1 MKRFQR
7 GMAFLAVCAL
17 LLCACAYADG
27 LADWTARYN
36 AAAASAGLAP
46 IADVQNIG
54 DGAYGISLDDGGMLA
69 IASDDS
75 TVGGVIITGVSSRD
89 KLALVCGAA
98 LYACDSTQ
106 TIEAAM
112 EEMAAF
118 VGGPDVV
125 PERFKTT
132 GGWVYMLET
141 DGTETVVA
149 LMVEELFAAFA
160 VDGMELPVLP
170 EGEQPS
176 GSEATPSEA
185 PVPGTEAPSET
196 PVLPTATPDPV
207 LHKI

>member
-1 MKRFQR
+1 MKRFRR
-7 GMAFLAVCAL
+7 GITLLVVCAL
-17 LLCACAYADG
+17 LLCALAYADVFT
-27 LADWTARYN
+27 DWTARYN
-36 AAAASAGLAP
+36 AAAASAGLSP
-46 IADVQNIG
+46 ISDVQDIG
-54 DGAYGISLDDGGMLA
+54 DGAYEIMLA
-69 IASDDS
+69 EGGTMAVVSDDS
-75 TVGGVIITGVSSRD
+75 TVGGVIIAGVPSRD
-89 KLALVCGAA
+89 TLALICGAA
-98 LYACDSTQ
+98 LYACDSTR

-185 PVPGTEAPSET
+185 PTPGAEAPSET
-196 PVLPTATPDPV
+196 PVLPTATPNPV

>member
-1 MKRFQR
+1 
-7 GMAFLAVCAL
+7 MAFLAVCAL
-17 LLCACAYADG
+17 LLCACAYADS
-27 LADWTARYN
+27 LADWAARYN

-75 TVGGVIITGVSSRD
+75 TIGGVIIMGISARD

-98 LYACDSTQ
+98 LYACDSTR

-132 GGWVYMLET
+132 GGYMLET

-185 PVPGTEAPSET
+185 PTPGAEAPSET

>member
-17 LLCACAYADG
+17 LLCACAYADS
-27 LADWTARYN
+27 LADWAARYN

-75 TVGGVIITGVSSRD
+75 TIGGVIITGISSWN

-98 LYACDSTQ
+98 LYACDSTL
-106 TIEAAM
+106 TVEAAM
-112 EEMAAF
+112 EKMAAF
-118 VGGPDVV
+118 INGVDAGS
-125 PERFKTT
+125 EHFESS
-132 GGWVYMLET
+132 WVSILET
-141 DGTETVVA
+141 NGTETVVA
-149 LMVEELFAAFA
+149 LISQELFAALP
-160 VDGMELPVLP
+160 VDGLGLPILPEVELP
-170 EGEQPS
+170 S
-176 GSEATPSEA
+176 DSEATPSEA